1 MVTSNKDRGVV
12 QAVSGPVVVAR
23 DCPASMYE
31 LVRVGHERIVGE
43 VIRLEGSSVTIQCYE
58 ATDAL
63 AVGDPVERTG
73 MPLTVELGPGLM
85 SSIFDG
91 ISRPLEKIAVLS
103 QSVFIPR
110 GVDVPSLDRER
121 QWYFEPDPSLTV
133 GRLVTAGDWIGSV
146 QETPLIL
153 HRVMVPP
160 GTMGTVKWFA
170 PAGWYTITD
179 CVLEVTHQGAT
190 KPITMM
196 QRWPVRQPRPIV
208 EKLVANTPLIT
219 GQRVLDTL
227 FPCVQGG
234 TCAVPGAFGVGK
246 TVISQALSKYSNSD
260 GIVYVG
266 CGERGNEM
274 AEVLRDFPELTMSLP
289 NGEQVS
295 IMNRTLLVANTSNM
309 PVAAREA
316 SIYTGITIAEYYR
329 DMGYHMSMMAD
340 STSRWAEALRE
351 ISGRLAEM
359 PADSGFPAYLAAR
372 LASFYE
378 RAGRVKCLGNPERTG
393 SVTVVG
399 AVSPPGGDFSDP
411 VTTATLSTVSVFW
424 GLDKRLAS
432 RKFFPAVN
440 TSISWSKNV
449 QALEPWYEANYPD
462 FPSIRQ
468 MVRQILQMEEDLS
481 EIVALVGRDAL
492 AEGDKVILAAASM
505 IREDCLQQ
513 NSYTSYDAFCPF
525 LKSMLMLRNI
535 VLWYKLAQKA
545 ISETDRD
552 GGTGTTSGLSSR
564 LTFAALRDEQMD
576 LLNRL
581 SRMKFLEPNMGEHEL
596 RQNLDALRDD
606 ILKSFRDR
614 DWAIVA

>member
-1 MVTSNKDRGVV
+1 
-12 QAVSGPVVVAR
+12 
-23 DCPASMYE
+23 MYE
-31 LVRVGHERIVGE
+31 LVRVGYERIVGE

-121 QWYFEPDPSLTV
+121 RWHFEPDPSLTV
-133 GRLVTAGDWIGSV
+133 GRLVSGGDWVGSV

-153 HRVMVPP
+153 HRIMVPP
-160 GTMGTVKWFA
+160 GAMGIVKRIA
-170 PAGWYTITD
+170 PAGWYTID
-179 CVLEVTHQGAT
+179 DIVLELTHQGAT
-190 KPITMM
+190 RQITMM

-289 NGEQVS
+289 NGDQVS

-378 RAGRVKCLGNPERTG
+378 RAGRVKCLGTPERTG

-399 AVSPPGGDFSDP
+399 AVSPPGG
-411 VTTATLSTVSVFW
+411 
-424 GLDKRLAS
+424 
-432 RKFFPAVN
+432 
-440 TSISWSKNV
+440 
-449 QALEPWYEANYPD
+449 
-462 FPSIRQ
+462 
-468 MVRQILQMEEDLS
+468 
-481 EIVALVGRDAL
+481 
-492 AEGDKVILAAASM
+492 
-505 IREDCLQQ
+505 
-513 NSYTSYDAFCPF
+513 
-525 LKSMLMLRNI
+525 
-535 VLWYKLAQKA
+535 
-545 ISETDRD
+545 
-552 GGTGTTSGLSSR
+552 
-564 LTFAALRDEQMD
+564 
-576 LLNRL
+576 
-581 SRMKFLEPNMGEHEL
+581 
-596 RQNLDALRDD
+596 
-606 ILKSFRDR
+606 
-614 DWAIVA
+614 